1 MEPGSSAELCS
12 EAEIKAATEK
22 HNNCLSAIKN
32 NLLQV
37 ILQQNIAAKKNNGE
51 LCQIINQTVFGC
63 EESNKHCLGKNQ
75 IK

>member
-22 HNNCLSAIKN
+22 HNNCLSAMKN

-37 ILQQNIAAKKNNGE
+37 ILQQNIAVKKNNDE

-63 EESNKHCLGKNQ
+63 GESNKHCFDKSK

>member
-63 EESNKHCLGKNQ
+63 GESNKHCLGKNQ

>member
-1 MEPGSSAELCS
+1 MESGSSAELCS

-22 HNNCLSAIKN
+22 HNSCLSAMKN
-32 NLLQV
+32 NLSQV
-37 ILQQNIAAKKNNGE
+37 ILQQNFAVKKNSDE

-63 EESNKHCLGKNQ
+63 GESNKHCFGKNK